1 MNQPAKP
8 VPAEAAGA
16 AEPMRLARY
25 LAACGVAAR
34 RKAEELIQAG
44 RITVNGAA
52 VTTPAFNV
60 TPGADRVAF
69 DGKPVEPPRRRTAV
83 VLNKPPGYTCS
94 AADEHAERLVGELL
108 PPALG
113 RLFTVG
119 RLDRDSEGLLICT
132 DDGDLAQLLA
142 HPRHEVSK
150 TYRVRVVPHST
161 PEILARMCDGLEDEG
176 DLLRCSQARVWKREA
191 RGDVLELVLKEGKK
205 REIRRLCRQ
214 CGLRILR
221 LQRTRYGTL
230 ELGDLPEGGWRHLT
244 AAETEA
250 LRAAAK

>member
-1 MNQPAKP
+1 
-8 VPAEAAGA
+8 
-16 AEPMRLARY
+16 MRLARY
-25 LAACGVAAR
+25 LAMCGVAAR

-44 RITVNGAA
+44 RVTVNGAT
-52 VTTPAFNV
+52 VITPAFNV
-60 TPGADRVAF
+60 TPGNDCITF
-69 DGKPVEPPRRRTAV
+69 DGAPIEPPKSKTTV
-83 VLNKPPGYTCS
+83 VLNKPVGYTCS

-132 DDGDLAQLLA
+132 DDGELAQLLA

-150 TYRVRVVPHST
+150 TYRVRISPHAT
-161 PEILARMCDGLEDEG
+161 QEILDRMCAGIEDEG
-176 DLLRCSQARVWKREA
+176 DLLRCSQARVWKRESQT
-191 RGDVLELVLKEGKK
+191 DVLELILKEGKK

-230 ELGDLPEGGWRHLT
+230 ELGALPEGTWRHLT